1 MVKSASTIGLDAG
14 VMASGCNVDSCVGMD
29 GWVLENLEIR
39 DDENHTLLPMPA
51 MALKLKLNIS
61 K

>member
-1 MVKSASTIGLDAG
+1 
-14 VMASGCNVDSCVGMD
+14 MASGCNVDSCVGMD